1 MEEKGGVGDG
11 CDRKMEFGRLGEAEE
26 RRTPKQARKE
36 GRIKGRRKKEAGKEG
51 HEGKKGGVLSYI
63 GYKNTTSWA
72 SSPLTLDTSHI

>member
-1 MEEKGGVGDG
+1 
-11 CDRKMEFGRLGEAEE
+11 MEFGRLGEAEE

-36 GRIKGRRKKEAGKEG
+36 GRIKEEGERRKQERKDTR
-51 HEGKKGGVLSYI
+51 GKKGGVLSYI

>member
-1 MEEKGGVGDG
+1 MWKDRRSGGKKNAKTG
-11 CDRKMEFGRLGEAEE
+11 
-26 RRTPKQARKE
+26 QE
-36 GRIKGRRKKEAGKEG
+36 GRKNKRGRRKKEAGKEG

>member
-36 GRIKGRRKKEAGKEG
+36 GRIKEEGERRKQERKDTR
-51 HEGKKGGVLSYI
+51 GKKVECFHTLVTKTQPAG
-63 GYKNTTSWA
+63 
-72 SSPLTLDTSHI
+72 PLHL